1 MNRVLKYFVKW
12 EEDTASVFIGIVKQ
26 YTLVSMAM
34 AMVITTTTNHTP
46 HNIVSKK
53 N

>member
-26 YTLVSMAM
+26 YTLVSMVM
-34 AMVITTTTNHTP
+34 ATANDTAP
-46 HNIVSKK
+46 NIVSNK